1 MLGPVKDKDIEIC
14 PWCAPMLQHPGEW
27 QEGTMVWV
35 LKLDDMDPNIISDEL
50 YNFVQ
55 LA

>member
-1 MLGPVKDKDIEIC
+1 
-14 PWCAPMLQHPGEW
+14 
-27 QEGTMVWV
+27 MVWV

-55 LA
+55 LAWPL